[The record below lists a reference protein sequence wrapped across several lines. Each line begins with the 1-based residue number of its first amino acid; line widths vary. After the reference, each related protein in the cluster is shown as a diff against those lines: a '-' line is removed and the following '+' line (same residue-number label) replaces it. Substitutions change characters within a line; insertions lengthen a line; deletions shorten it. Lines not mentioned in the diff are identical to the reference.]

1 MVVKGGFTCSV
12 RATARRPPATAS
24 LSNSELQHSSQPN
37 PKATSLR
44 ACDALWAWEK
54 DGEHQLR
61 HRRHEDCR
69 LQAVTGT
76 DHDIDAMPFAMVG
89 AMAVTQADW
98 LADRSPELAAGRWDL
113 FCLTIGSDSK
123 AWEPPS
129 RR

>member
-1 MVVKGGFTCSV
+1 MPVMRSGRGK
-12 RATARRPPATAS
+12 
-24 LSNSELQHSSQPN
+24 
-37 PKATSLR
+37 
-44 ACDALWAWEK
+44 K

-69 LQAVTGT
+69 LQAATGT

-89 AMAVTQADW
+89 AMAVTKADW
-98 LADRSPELAAGRWDL
+98 PVDRSPELAAGRWDL